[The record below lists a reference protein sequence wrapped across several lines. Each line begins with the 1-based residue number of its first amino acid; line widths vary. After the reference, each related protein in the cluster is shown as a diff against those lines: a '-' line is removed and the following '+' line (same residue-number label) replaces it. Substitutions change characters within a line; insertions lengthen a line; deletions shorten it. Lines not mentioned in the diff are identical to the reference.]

1 MQKLNIH
8 QELLKEREKNTPAN
22 NLREVLK
29 KIWAENDS
37 KTSFLKD
44 SLSLKNDTSFN
55 SLNFEKMD
63 SNKIFHEKTIEKI
76 CVDYR
81 LRFLDTNYFK
91 GEYPTDLNRIVSNIE
106 NEHNTVLKNYKI
118 IAPSKLFKLRSPDD
132 PLLFV
137 PIGNGYYYLIHKWG
151 NEMNKLRK
159 LLVLPFKNLNNLLF
173 FAIFISAL
181 FTAGG
186 KMIFQSMTD
195 GELLTLFLFAV
206 KSFVFI
212 FFYLFFL
219 VGKNFNETIWNS
231 RYTSF

>member
-8 QELLKEREKNTPAN
+8 QELLKERAKNTDSN
-22 NLREVLK
+22 QLSEVLK
-29 KIWAENDS
+29 KIWVESD
-37 KTSFLKD
+37 LKSTNIKD
-44 SLSLKNDTSFN
+44 TLNSKNDNSYN
-55 SLNFEKMD
+55 SLDFDKMD

-91 GEYPTDLNRIVSNIE
+91 GEYPDDLNRIVLNIE
-106 NEHNTVLKNYKI
+106 NEHNTILKNFKI

-151 NEMNKLRK
+151 NEMKKLRK
-159 LLVLPFKNLNNLLF
+159 LLVLPFKNLNNLL
-173 FAIFISAL
+173 IFSIIFSAL

-186 KMIFQSMTD
+186 KMIFNTMTD
-195 GELLTLFLFAV
+195 AEVFTLFLFAV

-219 VGKNFNETIWNS
+219 VGKNFNQTIWNS
-231 RYTSF
+231 RFTSF

>member
-8 QELLKEREKNTPAN
+8 QELLKERSKDTKSNQ
-22 NLREVLK
+22 LGEVLK
-29 KIWAENDS
+29 KIWAESDLKSTKIKDTLNSKNDS
-37 KTSFLKD
+37 SY
-44 SLSLKNDTSFN
+44 N
-55 SLNFEKMD
+55 SLDFDKMD

-91 GEYPTDLNRIVSNIE
+91 GEYPDDLNRIVLNIE
-106 NEHNTVLKNYKI
+106 NEHNTILKNFKI

-151 NEMNKLRK
+151 NEMKRLRK
-159 LLVLPFKNLNNLLF
+159 LLVLPFKNLNNLL
-173 FAIFISAL
+173 IFSILFSAL

-186 KMIFQSMTD
+186 KMIFNTMTD
-195 GELLTLFLFAV
+195 AEVFTLFLFAV

-219 VGKNFNETIWNS
+219 VGKNFNQTIWNS
-231 RYTSF
+231 RFTSF

>member
-8 QELLKEREKNTPAN
+8 QELLKERAKNTDSN
-22 NLREVLK
+22 QLSEVLK
-29 KIWAENDS
+29 KIWVESD
-37 KTSFLKD
+37 LK
-44 SLSLKNDTSFN
+44 STNVKETLNSKNDNSYN
-55 SLNFEKMD
+55 SLDFDKMD

-91 GEYPTDLNRIVSNIE
+91 GEYPDDLNRIVLNIE
-106 NEHNTVLKNYKI
+106 NKHNTILKNFKI

-151 NEMNKLRK
+151 NEMKKLRK
-159 LLVLPFKNLNNLLF
+159 LLVLPFKNLNNLL
-173 FAIFISAL
+173 IFSIIFSAL

-186 KMIFQSMTD
+186 KMIFNTMTD
-195 GELLTLFLFAV
+195 AEVFTLFLFAV

-219 VGKNFNETIWNS
+219 VGKNFNQTIWNS
-231 RYTSF
+231 RFTSF

>member
-8 QELLKEREKNTPAN
+8 QELLKERAKNTDSN
-22 NLREVLK
+22 QLSEVLK
-29 KIWAENDS
+29 KIWVESD
-37 KTSFLKD
+37 LK
-44 SLSLKNDTSFN
+44 STNIKETLNSKNDNCYN
-55 SLNFEKMD
+55 SLDFDKMD

-91 GEYPTDLNRIVSNIE
+91 GEYPDDLNRIVLNIE
-106 NEHNTVLKNYKI
+106 NKHNTILKNFKI

-151 NEMNKLRK
+151 NEMKKLRK
-159 LLVLPFKNLNNLLF
+159 LLVLPFKNLNNLL
-173 FAIFISAL
+173 IFSIIFSAL

-186 KMIFQSMTD
+186 KMIFNTMTD
-195 GELLTLFLFAV
+195 AEVFTLFLFAV

-219 VGKNFNETIWNS
+219 VGKNFNQTIWNS
-231 RYTSF
+231 RFTSS

>member
-8 QELLKEREKNTPAN
+8 QELLKERAKNTDSN
-22 NLREVLK
+22 QLSEVLK
-29 KIWAENDS
+29 KIWVESD
-37 KTSFLKD
+37 LK
-44 SLSLKNDTSFN
+44 STNVKETLNSKNDNSYN
-55 SLNFEKMD
+55 SLDFDKMD

-91 GEYPTDLNRIVSNIE
+91 GQYPDDLNRIVLNIE
-106 NEHNTVLKNYKI
+106 NEHNTILKNFKI

-151 NEMNKLRK
+151 NEMKKLRK
-159 LLVLPFKNLNNLLF
+159 LLVLPFKNLNNLL
-173 FAIFISAL
+173 IFSIIFSAL

-186 KMIFQSMTD
+186 KMIFNTMTD
-195 GELLTLFLFAV
+195 AEVFTLFLFAV

-219 VGKNFNETIWNS
+219 VGKNFNQTIWNS
-231 RYTSF
+231 RFTSF

>member
-1 MQKLNIH
+1 MQRLNIH
-8 QELLKEREKNTPAN
+8 QELLKERSRNTDSN
-22 NLREVLK
+22 KLREVLK
-29 KIWAENDS
+29 KIWAENDL
-37 KTSFLKD
+37 KALKLKD
-44 SLSLKNDTSFN
+44 TLSTKNNNNFN
-55 SLNFEKMD
+55 SLNFDKMD

-91 GEYPTDLNRIVSNIE
+91 GEYPDDLNHIVSDIE
-106 NEHNTVLKNYKI
+106 NGHNTVLKNYKI

-151 NEMNKLRK
+151 NEMNRLRK
-159 LLVLPFKNLNNLLF
+159 LLVLPFKNLNNLL
-173 FAIFISAL
+173 IFSIIISAL

-186 KMIFQSMTD
+186 KMIFQTMTD
-195 GELLTLFLFAV
+195 GEVFTLFLFAV

-212 FFYLFFL
+212 FFYLLFL
-219 VGKNFNETIWNS
+219 VGKNFNQTIWNS
-231 RYTSF
+231 RFTSF

>member
-8 QELLKEREKNTPAN
+8 QELLKERSKNTDSN
-22 NLREVLK
+22 KLREVLK

-37 KTSFLKD
+37 NFLKFKN
-44 SLSLKNDTSFN
+44 SLSSINDNSFN

-91 GEYPTDLNRIVSNIE
+91 GEYPDDLNHIISYIE
-106 NEHNTVLKNYKI
+106 NDHNTILKNFKI

-159 LLVLPFKNLNNLLF
+159 LLVLPFKNLNNLL
-173 FAIFISAL
+173 IFSIIISVL
-181 FTAGG
+181 FTAVG
-186 KMIFQSMTD
+186 KMIFQTMTD
-195 GELLTLFLFAV
+195 GEVFTLFLFAV

-219 VGKNFNETIWNS
+219 VGKNFNQTIWNS
-231 RYTSF
+231 RFTSF

>member
-8 QELLKEREKNTPAN
+8 QELLKERSKNTDAN
-22 NLREVLK
+22 KLSEVLK
-29 KIWAENDS
+29 KIWAENDLKVS
-37 KTSFLKD
+37 KIKD
-44 SLSLKNDTSFN
+44 TLSSKNDNSFN

-63 SNKIFHEKTIEKI
+63 SNKIFHEKTIQKI

-91 GEYPTDLNRIVSNIE
+91 GEYPDELNHIISDIE
-106 NEHNTVLKNYKI
+106 NDHNTILKNYKI

-132 PLLFV
+132 PLLFA

-151 NEMNKLRK
+151 NEMNRLRK
-159 LLVLPFKNLNNLLF
+159 ILVLPFKNLNNLL
-173 FAIFISAL
+173 IFSIIISAL
-181 FTAGG
+181 FTAVG
-186 KMIFQSMTD
+186 KMIFQTMTD
-195 GELLTLFLFAV
+195 GEVFTLFLFAV

-219 VGKNFNETIWNS
+219 VGKNFNQTIWNS
-231 RYTSF
+231 RFTSF

>member
-8 QELLKEREKNTPAN
+8 QELLKERAKNTDSN
-22 NLREVLK
+22 QLSEVLK
-29 KIWAENDS
+29 KIWVESD
-37 KTSFLKD
+37 LK
-44 SLSLKNDTSFN
+44 STNIKETLNSKNDNSYN
-55 SLNFEKMD
+55 SLDFDKMD

-91 GEYPTDLNRIVSNIE
+91 GEYPDDLNRIVLNIE
-106 NEHNTVLKNYKI
+106 NKHNTILKNFKI

-151 NEMNKLRK
+151 NEMKRLRK
-159 LLVLPFKNLNNLLF
+159 LLVLPFKNLNNLLVF
-173 FAIFISAL
+173 SIIFSAL

-186 KMIFQSMTD
+186 KMIFNTMTD
-195 GELLTLFLFAV
+195 AEVFTLFLFAV

-219 VGKNFNETIWNS
+219 VGKNFNQTIWNS
-231 RYTSF
+231 RFTSF

>member
-8 QELLKEREKNTPAN
+8 QELLKERAKNTDSN
-22 NLREVLK
+22 QLSEVLK
-29 KIWAENDS
+29 KIWVESD
-37 KTSFLKD
+37 LKSTNIKD
-44 SLSLKNDTSFN
+44 TLNSKNDNSYN
-55 SLNFEKMD
+55 SLDFDKMD

-91 GEYPTDLNRIVSNIE
+91 GEYPDDLNRIVLNIE
-106 NEHNTVLKNYKI
+106 NEHNTILKNFKI

-151 NEMNKLRK
+151 NEMKRLRK
-159 LLVLPFKNLNNLLF
+159 LLVLPFKNLNNLL
-173 FAIFISAL
+173 IFSIIFSAL

-186 KMIFQSMTD
+186 KMIFNTMTD
-195 GELLTLFLFAV
+195 AEVFTLFLFAV

-219 VGKNFNETIWNS
+219 VGKNFNQTIWNS
-231 RYTSF
+231 RFTSF

>member
-1 MQKLNIH
+1 M
-8 QELLKEREKNTPAN
+8 
-22 NLREVLK
+22 LK
-29 KIWAENDS
+29 KIWAENDL
-37 KTSFLKD
+37 KTSSLKN

-76 CVDYR
+76 CVDCR
-81 LRFLDTNYFK
+81 LRFLDTNLFK
-91 GEYPTDLNRIVSNIE
+91 GEYPTDLNRIVSDIE
-106 NEHNTVLKNYKI
+106 KVHNTVLKNYKI

-137 PIGNGYYYLIHKWG
+137 PIGNEYYYLIHKWG
-151 NEMNKLRK
+151 NEMNRLRK

-195 GELLTLFLFAV
+195 GELFTLFLFAV

-212 FFYLFFL
+212 FFNLFFL

-231 RYTSF
+231 RYSSF

>member
-8 QELLKEREKNTPAN
+8 QELLKERAKNTDSN
-22 NLREVLK
+22 QLSEVLK
-29 KIWAENDS
+29 KIWVESDLKSTKIKDTLNSKNDS
-37 KTSFLKD
+37 SY
-44 SLSLKNDTSFN
+44 N
-55 SLNFEKMD
+55 SLDFDKMD

-91 GEYPTDLNRIVSNIE
+91 GEYPDDLNRIVLNIE
-106 NEHNTVLKNYKI
+106 NEHNTILKNFKI

-151 NEMNKLRK
+151 NEMKRLRK
-159 LLVLPFKNLNNLLF
+159 LLVLPFKNLNNLLVF
-173 FAIFISAL
+173 SIIFSAL

-186 KMIFQSMTD
+186 KMIFNTMTD
-195 GELLTLFLFAV
+195 AEVFTLFLFAV

-219 VGKNFNETIWNS
+219 VGKNFNQTIWNS
-231 RYTSF
+231 RFTSF

>member
-1 MQKLNIH
+1 MQRLNIH
-8 QELLKEREKNTPAN
+8 QELLKERSRNTDSN
-22 NLREVLK
+22 KLREVLK
-29 KIWAENDS
+29 KIWAENDL
-37 KTSFLKD
+37 KALKLKD
-44 SLSLKNDTSFN
+44 TLSTKNNNNFN
-55 SLNFEKMD
+55 SLNFDKMD

-91 GEYPTDLNRIVSNIE
+91 GEYPDDLNHIVSDIE
-106 NEHNTVLKNYKI
+106 NGHNTVLKNYKI

-151 NEMNKLRK
+151 NEMNRLRK
-159 LLVLPFKNLNNLLF
+159 LLVLPFKNLNNLLVF
-173 FAIFISAL
+173 SIIISAL

-186 KMIFQSMTD
+186 KMIFQTMTH
-195 GELLTLFLFAV
+195 GEVFTLFLFAV

-219 VGKNFNETIWNS
+219 VGKNFNQTIWNS
-231 RYTSF
+231 RFTSF

>member
-8 QELLKEREKNTPAN
+8 QELLKERAKNTDSN
-22 NLREVLK
+22 QLSEVLK
-29 KIWAENDS
+29 KIWVESD
-37 KTSFLKD
+37 LK
-44 SLSLKNDTSFN
+44 STNIKETLNSKNDNSYN
-55 SLNFEKMD
+55 SLDFDKMD

-91 GEYPTDLNRIVSNIE
+91 GEYPDDLNRIVLNIE
-106 NEHNTVLKNYKI
+106 NKHNTILKNFKI

-151 NEMNKLRK
+151 NEMKKLRK
-159 LLVLPFKNLNNLLF
+159 LLVLPFKNLNNLL
-173 FAIFISAL
+173 IFSIIFSAL

-186 KMIFQSMTD
+186 KMIFNTMTD
-195 GELLTLFLFAV
+195 AEVFTLFLFAV

-219 VGKNFNETIWNS
+219 VGKNFNQTIWNS
-231 RYTSF
+231 RFTSF

>member
-1 MQKLNIH
+1 MQKLNIQ
-8 QELLKEREKNTPAN
+8 QELLKERSKNTYSNQLLEA
-22 NLREVLK
+22 LK
-29 KIWAENDS
+29 KIWVESDLKSVKIKDTLSSKNDS
-37 KTSFLKD
+37 SY
-44 SLSLKNDTSFN
+44 N
-55 SLNFEKMD
+55 SLDFDKMD

-91 GEYPTDLNRIVSNIE
+91 GEYPDDLNRIVLNIE
-106 NEHNTVLKNYKI
+106 NEHNTILKNFKI

-151 NEMNKLRK
+151 NEMKKLRK
-159 LLVLPFKNLNNLLF
+159 LLVLPFKNLNNLL
-173 FAIFISAL
+173 IFSIIFSAL

-186 KMIFQSMTD
+186 KMIFNTMTD
-195 GELLTLFLFAV
+195 AEVFTLFLFAV

-219 VGKNFNETIWNS
+219 VGKNFNQTIWNS
-231 RYTSF
+231 RFTSF

>member
-8 QELLKEREKNTPAN
+8 QELLKERAKNTDSN
-22 NLREVLK
+22 QLSEVLK
-29 KIWAENDS
+29 KIWVESDLKS
-37 KTSFLKD
+37 TKIKD
-44 SLSLKNDTSFN
+44 SLNSKNDNSYN
-55 SLNFEKMD
+55 SLDFDKMD
-63 SNKIFHEKTIEKI
+63 SKKIFHEKTIEKI

-81 LRFLDTNYFK
+81 LRFLETNYFK
-91 GEYPTDLNRIVSNIE
+91 GEYPGDLNRIVLNIE
-106 NEHNTVLKNYKI
+106 NEHNTTLKNFKI

-151 NEMNKLRK
+151 NEMKKLRK
-159 LLVLPFKNLNNLLF
+159 LLVLPFKNLNNLL
-173 FAIFISAL
+173 IFSIIFSAL

-186 KMIFQSMTD
+186 KMIFNTMTD
-195 GELLTLFLFAV
+195 AEVFTLFLFAV

-219 VGKNFNETIWNS
+219 VGKNFNQTIWNS
-231 RYTSF
+231 RFTSF

>member
-8 QELLKEREKNTPAN
+8 QELLKERSKDTESNQ
-22 NLREVLK
+22 LGEVLK
-29 KIWAENDS
+29 KIWAEND
-37 KTSFLKD
+37 LKSTKIKD
-44 SLSLKNDTSFN
+44 TLNSKNDSSYN
-55 SLNFEKMD
+55 SLDFDKMD

-91 GEYPTDLNRIVSNIE
+91 GEYPDDLNRIVLNIE
-106 NEHNTVLKNYKI
+106 NEHNTILKNFKI

-151 NEMNKLRK
+151 NEMKRLRK
-159 LLVLPFKNLNNLLF
+159 LLVLPFKNLNNLL
-173 FAIFISAL
+173 IFSIIFSAL

-186 KMIFQSMTD
+186 KMIFNTMTD
-195 GELLTLFLFAV
+195 AEVFTLFLFAV

-219 VGKNFNETIWNS
+219 VGKNFNQTIWNS
-231 RYTSF
+231 RFTSF

>member
-8 QELLKEREKNTPAN
+8 QELLKERAKNTDSN
-22 NLREVLK
+22 QLSEVLK
-29 KIWAENDS
+29 KIWVESDLKSTKIKDTLNSKNDS
-37 KTSFLKD
+37 SY
-44 SLSLKNDTSFN
+44 N
-55 SLNFEKMD
+55 SLDFDKMD

-91 GEYPTDLNRIVSNIE
+91 GEYPDDLNRIVLNIE
-106 NEHNTVLKNYKI
+106 NEHNTILKNFKI

-151 NEMNKLRK
+151 NEMKKLRK
-159 LLVLPFKNLNNLLF
+159 LLVLPFKNLNNLL
-173 FAIFISAL
+173 IFSIIFSAL

-186 KMIFQSMTD
+186 KMIFNTMTD
-195 GELLTLFLFAV
+195 AEVFTLFLFAV

-219 VGKNFNETIWNS
+219 VGKNFNQTIWNS
-231 RYTSF
+231 RFTSF

>member
-8 QELLKEREKNTPAN
+8 QELLKERAKNTDSN
-22 NLREVLK
+22 QLSEVLK
-29 KIWAENDS
+29 KIWVESDLKSTKIKDTLNSKNDS
-37 KTSFLKD
+37 SY
-44 SLSLKNDTSFN
+44 N
-55 SLNFEKMD
+55 SLDFDKMD

-91 GEYPTDLNRIVSNIE
+91 GEYPDDLNRIVLNIE
-106 NEHNTVLKNYKI
+106 NEHNTILKNFKI

-151 NEMNKLRK
+151 NEMKRLRK
-159 LLVLPFKNLNNLLF
+159 LLVLPFKNLNNLL
-173 FAIFISAL
+173 IFSIIFSAL

-186 KMIFQSMTD
+186 KMIFNTMTD
-195 GELLTLFLFAV
+195 AEVFTLFLFAV

-219 VGKNFNETIWNS
+219 VGKNFNQTIWNS
-231 RYTSF
+231 RFTSF

>member
-8 QELLKEREKNTPAN
+8 QELLKERAKNTDSN
-22 NLREVLK
+22 QLSEVLK
-29 KIWAENDS
+29 KIWVESD
-37 KTSFLKD
+37 LK
-44 SLSLKNDTSFN
+44 STNIKETLNSKNDNSYN
-55 SLNFEKMD
+55 SLDFDKMD

-91 GEYPTDLNRIVSNIE
+91 GEYPDDLNRIVLNIE
-106 NEHNTVLKNYKI
+106 NEHNTILKNFKI

-151 NEMNKLRK
+151 NEMKRLRK
-159 LLVLPFKNLNNLLF
+159 LLVLPFKNLNNLL
-173 FAIFISAL
+173 IFSIIFSAL

-186 KMIFQSMTD
+186 KMIFNTMTD
-195 GELLTLFLFAV
+195 AEVFTLFLFAV

-219 VGKNFNETIWNS
+219 VGKNFNQTIWNS
-231 RYTSF
+231 RFTSF

>member
-1 MQKLNIH
+1 MQRLNIH
-8 QELLKEREKNTPAN
+8 QELLKERYKNTDSN
-22 NLREVLK
+22 KLREVLN
-29 KIWAENDS
+29 KIWEENDL
-37 KTSFLKD
+37 KALKLKD
-44 SLSLKNDTSFN
+44 TLSTKNNNNFN
-55 SLNFEKMD
+55 SLNFDKMD

-91 GEYPTDLNRIVSNIE
+91 GEYPDDLNHIVSDIE
-106 NEHNTVLKNYKI
+106 NDHNTVLKNYKI

-151 NEMNKLRK
+151 NEMNRLRK
-159 LLVLPFKNLNNLLF
+159 LLVMPFKNLNNLL
-173 FAIFISAL
+173 IFSIIISAL

-186 KMIFQSMTD
+186 KMIFQTMTD
-195 GELLTLFLFAV
+195 GEVFTLFLFAV

-219 VGKNFNETIWNS
+219 VGKNFNQTIWNS
-231 RYTSF
+231 RFTSF

>member
-8 QELLKEREKNTPAN
+8 QELLKERAKNTDSN
-22 NLREVLK
+22 QLSEVLK
-29 KIWAENDS
+29 KIWVESD
-37 KTSFLKD
+37 LK
-44 SLSLKNDTSFN
+44 STNIKETLNSKNDNSYN
-55 SLNFEKMD
+55 SLDFDKMD

-91 GEYPTDLNRIVSNIE
+91 GEYPDDLNRIVLNIE
-106 NEHNTVLKNYKI
+106 NEHNTILKNFKI

-151 NEMNKLRK
+151 NEMKRLRK
-159 LLVLPFKNLNNLLF
+159 LLVLPFKNLNNLLVF
-173 FAIFISAL
+173 SIIFSAL

-186 KMIFQSMTD
+186 KMIFNTMTD
-195 GELLTLFLFAV
+195 AEVFTLFLFAV

-219 VGKNFNETIWNS
+219 VGKNFNQTIWNS
-231 RYTSF
+231 RFTSF

>member
-8 QELLKEREKNTPAN
+8 QELLKERAKNTDSN
-22 NLREVLK
+22 QLSEVLK
-29 KIWAENDS
+29 KIWVESD
-37 KTSFLKD
+37 LK
-44 SLSLKNDTSFN
+44 STNIKETLNSKNDNSYN
-55 SLNFEKMD
+55 SLDFDKMD

-91 GEYPTDLNRIVSNIE
+91 GEYPDDLNRIVLNIE
-106 NEHNTVLKNYKI
+106 NKHNTILKNFKI

-151 NEMNKLRK
+151 NEMKKFRK
-159 LLVLPFKNLNNLLF
+159 LLVLPFKNLNNLL
-173 FAIFISAL
+173 IFSIIFSAL

-186 KMIFQSMTD
+186 KMIFNTMTD
-195 GELLTLFLFAV
+195 AEVFTLFLFAV

-219 VGKNFNETIWNS
+219 VGKNFNQTIWNS
-231 RYTSF
+231 RFTSF